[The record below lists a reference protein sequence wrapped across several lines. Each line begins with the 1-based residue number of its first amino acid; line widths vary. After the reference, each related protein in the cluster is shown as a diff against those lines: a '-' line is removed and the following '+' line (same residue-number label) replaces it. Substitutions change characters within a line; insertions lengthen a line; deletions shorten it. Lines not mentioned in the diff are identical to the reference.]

1 MKENKVHKLMCCIWF
16 LVPVLSLVRL
26 SQPILEIRMGA
37 GISTVA
43 ALPTRSYNG
52 FQLLFHGSLVS
63 ACNDIVADIRNPG
76 LILLKIMLMMQL
88 FFDVIVVFI
97 CLWEWRK
104 KQTSKIFLGLRGILS
119 IGYMMTAFAIYQ
131 FISVCND
138 HLRVNHYPLQSS
150 LSRTSYVFPDEY
162 ELEVNILFSV
172 GVLILFIVTWLFF
185 KKKGKNEND
194 EKKIRE

>member
-1 MKENKVHKLMCCIWF
+1 MCCIWL

-52 FQLLFHGSLVS
+52 FQLLFHGSLVN
-63 ACNDIVADIRNPG
+63 ACNDIVVDIRNPG

-97 CLWEWRK
+97 CLREWRK
-104 KQTSKIFLGLRGILS
+104 KQTSKIFLWLRGILS

-138 HLRVNHYPLQSS
+138 HLRVNHYPLQSP

-185 KKKGKNEND
+185 KKKGKNENV